1 MIGPFPFPKIKV
13 HNMTKITTYLAFSFT
28 LLVAG
33 SSYAQPSVGALVPGA
48 KYVALG
54 SSFAAGPGVPE
65 QLGNCGRSDSNYANL
80 VADALDLSLTDV
92 SCNGATTDNIRH
104 TPQNGAAPQVEAVTE
119 DTMLVTVT
127 IGGNDINYTSSTF
140 ACAGTPVEEQ
150 CTANLNQ
157 ASINDAVSQLPD
169 KLGATLDAIRAKAR
183 RATIVLV
190 TYPRV
195 FPVDAVNC
203 SELELSTE
211 DTNYLARLGQTLEDI
226 FVSVTESKQNLI
238 ADSYVL
244 AAGHGPCA
252 EAVDERWINGNL
264 VASDGIR
271 YHPTAEGHK
280 AMAQLVLEAL
290 GRN

>member
-1 MIGPFPFPKIKV
+1 MRILSTFLAIGC
-13 HNMTKITTYLAFSFT
+13 TLITT
-28 LLVAG
+28 
-33 SSYAQPSVGALVPGA
+33 SSAYAQSNTGALAPGA

-65 QLGNCGRSDSNYANL
+65 PLGNCGRSDSNYANL
-80 VADALDLSLTDV
+80 VANALGLSLTDV

-104 TPQNGAAPQVEAVTE
+104 TPQNGAAPQIDAVTA

-140 ACAGTPVEEQ
+140 ACAGTPAEEH
-150 CTANLNQ
+150 CTANLDQ
-157 ASINDAVSQLPD
+157 AWINDAVSQLPD
-169 KLGATLDAIRAKAR
+169 KLGATLDAIRASAPE
-183 RATIVLV
+183 ATIVLV

-203 SELELSTE
+203 SELELSAE
-211 DTNYLARLGQTLEDI
+211 DTNYLAALGQTLEDI
-226 FVSVTESKQNLI
+226 FVSVTENKQNLI

-252 EAVDERWINGNL
+252 GTVSERWVNGNL
-264 VASDGIR
+264 VASSGIR
-271 YHPTAEGHK
+271 YHPTAEGHA
-280 AMAQLVLEAL
+280 AMAGLVLEAL
-290 GRN
+290 ERK